1 MSNIVKSREI
11 KDAHISFVS
20 LVGKAANRHSFAIVK
35 ADDGRANFST
45 FGPIVKVDA
54 DTHYVTGVV
63 YEPMKDDTQGDFMTE
78 DEIQKAAYWYME
90 NGQNVDIQHS
100 FQPFSGATTVESWVT
115 KSDQK
120 IGDQD
125 IQKGTWM
132 MTMKIT
138 DPEVFEAVQKG
149 DITGFSMGG
158 SGTYVEDAADPE
170 EVEKAEK
177 KGVLAK
183 LMKWLNGEDQPVQK
197 GVVADRFNADFA
209 SRNLMSA
216 WYALEDALLDRWDPV
231 KQEWGNETDPQ
242 KIQEALKDFT
252 DIANALLTSQDGGLS
267 IFKSAD
273 GKEEPPIIKAGKAM
287 SKQNRDKLQSI
298 SDSLAAFLSS
308 FDEGDTEG
316 TGEEEIEVTKEEL
329 NEIVK
334 SAVAEAMKPEQT
346 APETTPVHKT
356 AEEPKQNPEPET
368 ITKADVQAMIDEAI
382 RKAMEPEQPE
392 EEPVEKSDAEKM
404 AEAVQGAVA
413 KAMEPYLKQEG
424 LPTNLNGQDGAAVQ
438 KSEDECYLHG
448 IL

>member
-35 ADDGRANFST
+35 ADDGKANFTT
-45 FGPIVKVDA
+45 FGPIVKVD
-54 DTHYVTGVV
+54 DEQHYVTGVV
-63 YEPMKDDTQGDFMTE
+63 YEPDTDDTQGDYMTAE
-78 DEIQKAAYWYME
+78 EIQKAA
-90 NGQNVDIQHS
+90 
-100 FQPFSGATTVESWVT
+100 SGATTVESWVT

-132 MTMKIT
+132 MTMKIS
-138 DPEVFEAVQKG
+138 DPDVFEAVQKG

-158 SGTYVEDAADPE
+158 SGTYVEDAEDPD

-183 LMKWLNGEDQPVQK
+183 LKKWLSGDDEPVQK
-197 GVVADRFNADFA
+197 GQVLDRFNADYQ
-209 SRNLMSA
+209 SRNLINA
-216 WYALEDALLDRWDPV
+216 WYALQDTLFDRYDP
-231 KQEWGNETDPQ
+231 QTGSWGDEKDPQ
-242 KIQEALKDFT
+242 KIQEALKDFN
-252 DIANALLTSQDGGLS
+252 DIAQQIFSDPNGMS

-287 SKQNRDKLQSI
+287 SKQNKDKLKSI
-298 SDSLAAFLSS
+298 SDSLSAFLSS
-308 FDEGDTEG
+308 FDDGDTEG

-334 SAVAEAMKPEQT
+334 SAVAEAMKPAQT
-346 APETTPVHKT
+346 TPAPETNPVQKN
-356 AEEPKQNPEPET
+356 AEEPKQEPET

-382 RKAMEPEQPE
+382 KKAMQPEQPE
-392 EEPVEKSDAEKM
+392 VNPVEKSDAEKM

-424 LPTNLNGQDGAAVQ
+424 LPTNLNGQDGATVQ

>member
-1 MSNIVKSREI
+1 M
-11 KDAHISFVS
+11 
-20 LVGKAANRHSFAIVK
+20 K
-35 ADDGRANFST
+35 ADDGKANFTT
-45 FGPIVKVDA
+45 FGPIVKVD
-54 DTHYVTGVV
+54 DEQHYVTGVV
-63 YEPMKDDTQGDFMTE
+63 YEPDTDDTQGDYMTAE
-78 DEIQKAAYWYME
+78 EIQKAAYWYME

-138 DPEVFEAVQKG
+138 DPVKKG

-158 SGTYVEDAADPE
+158 SGTYVEDAADPD

-183 LMKWLNGEDQPVQK
+183 LKKWLSGDDEPVQK
-197 GVVADRFNADFA
+197 GQVLDRFNADYQ
-209 SRNLMSA
+209 SRNLINA
-216 WYALEDALLDRWDPV
+216 WYALQDTLFDRYDP
-231 KQEWGNETDPQ
+231 QTGSWGDEKDPQ
-242 KIQEALKDFT
+242 KIQEALKDFN
-252 DIANALLTSQDGGLS
+252 DIAQQIFSDPNGMS
-267 IFKSAD
+267 IIKNAD

-287 SKQNRDKLQSI
+287 SKQNKDKLKSI
-298 SDSLAAFLSS
+298 SDSLSAFLSS
-308 FDEGDTEG
+308 FDDGDTEG

-334 SAVAEAMKPEQT
+334 SAVAEAMKPAQT
-346 APETTPVHKT
+346 TPAPETNPVQKN
-356 AEEPKQNPEPET
+356 AEEPKQEPET

-382 RKAMEPEQPE
+382 KKAMQPEQPE
-392 EEPVEKSDAEKM
+392 VNPVEKSDAEKM

-424 LPTNLNGQDGAAVQ
+424 LPTNLNGQDGATVQ

>member
-35 ADDGRANFST
+35 ADDGKANFTT
-45 FGPIVKVDA
+45 FGPIVKVD
-54 DTHYVTGVV
+54 DEQHYVTGVV
-63 YEPMKDDTQGDFMTE
+63 YEPDTDDTQGDYMTAE
-78 DEIQKAAYWYME
+78 EIQKAAYWYME

-138 DPEVFEAVQKG
+138 DPDVYEAVKKG

-158 SGTYVEDAADPE
+158 SGTYVEDAADPD

-183 LMKWLNGEDQPVQK
+183 LKKWLSGDDEPVQK
-197 GVVADRFNADFA
+197 GQVLDRFNADYQ
-209 SRNLMSA
+209 SRNLINA
-216 WYALEDALLDRWDPV
+216 WYALQDTLFDRYDP
-231 KQEWGNETDPQ
+231 QTGSWGDEKDPQ
-242 KIQEALKDFT
+242 KIQEALKDFN
-252 DIANALLTSQDGGLS
+252 DIAQQIFSDPNGMS
-267 IFKSAD
+267 IIKNAD

-287 SKQNRDKLQSI
+287 SKQNKDKLKSI
-298 SDSLAAFLSS
+298 SDSLSAFLSS
-308 FDEGDTEG
+308 FDDGDTEG

-334 SAVAEAMKPEQT
+334 SAVAEAMKPAQT
-346 APETTPVHKT
+346 TPAPETNPVQKN
-356 AEEPKQNPEPET
+356 AEEPKQEPET

-382 RKAMEPEQPE
+382 KKAMQPEQPE
-392 EEPVEKSDAEKM
+392 VNPVEKSDAEKM
-404 AEAVQGAVA
+404 ADAVQGAVA

-424 LPTNLNGQDGAAVQ
+424 LPTNLNGQDGATVQ